1 MSTKIYDVAIIGGGP
16 GGLTAALYASRSKL
30 ATVILEKGQAGGQ
43 LATTEEI
50 ENWPGT
56 IHSTGPEL
64 SAKMLEHAQKFG
76 AESIREDVIGIEADG
91 FIKTI
96 KGRNGEYKA
105 KSIIVSTGA
114 EPRILGIP
122 GEREFRGKGV
132 SYCATCDADFY
143 EELDVVVL
151 GNGDAAVEE
160 AMYLTKFAET
170 VTVVVIHEE
179 GKVDATPVVAERAF
193 KNKNI
198 KWIWNSTISEI
209 GGDGIVEWVKVKNI
223 NTGEVTDMATNGV
236 FVFVGTVPRTK
247 IFEGVLEMDDR
258 GYLIVDPQTMAS
270 NKDGVYVVGDCR
282 QKYLRQ
288 VVTAAGDGA
297 TAATVAEKYIHEE
310 ENFAEDVLEVDVP
323 VLVAFWSPTS
333 EASMKSMPAIEGAI
347 EQLGDSVKLVKID
360 TYRNQRI
367 SNRYNITSIPTVVL
381 FNKGQAID
389 TVKAAEISTDNLV
402 SKAKALL

>member
-1 MSTKIYDVAIIGGGP
+1 MSTKVYDVAIIGAGP

-30 ATVILEKGQAGGQ
+30 STVVLEKGQVGGQ
-43 LATTEEI
+43 AATTEEI

-56 IHSTGPEL
+56 IHTTGPEL
-64 SAKMLEHAQKFG
+64 TAAMAEHAKKFG
-76 AESIREDVIGIEADG
+76 AEFIREDVTGLEADG

-105 KSIIVSTGA
+105 KSVIISTGA
-114 EPRILGIP
+114 EPRVLGIP
-122 GEREFRGKGV
+122 GEREYRGKGV

-143 EELDVVVL
+143 EELDVFVL

-170 VTVVVIHEE
+170 VTIVVIHEE

-193 KNKNI
+193 KNEKIN
-198 KWIWNSTISEI
+198 WIWNSTISEI

-223 NTGEVTDMATNGV
+223 TTGEEEQMPTNGV

-247 IFEGVLEMDDR
+247 VFDGVLEMDQR

-310 ENFAEDVLEVDVP
+310 ENFVEDVMEVDVP
-323 VLVAFWSPTS
+323 VIVAFWSPAS
-333 EASMKSMPAIEGAI
+333 EASMAAMPIIEDAV
-347 EQLGDSVKLVKID
+347 EQLGEGVKLVKID

-367 SNRYNITSIPTVVL
+367 SNRYNITAIPTIVL
-381 FNKGQAID
+381 FNQGQVVETI
-389 TVKAAEISTDNLV
+389 KAEQISAEALV
-402 SKAKALL
+402 NRVRSL